1 MIESLTTDNVT
12 TVTINKPERLN
23 ALSGADLEEL
33 ARAWKEFQADD
44 DARVAIVRGAGER
57 AFAAGADVKD
67 AEGFS
72 NDASNRRFWSAPGHG
87 HGASLENQIPV
98 WKPVI
103 AAVDGYCL
111 GSGLTLV
118 LGADIRL
125 CTRTAVFGMPEVSL
139 GVNTVTGA
147 ALLQRVMNPSVA
159 AELLF
164 AADNIDADRAFQAG
178 LVSRVYDSS
187 QELHEGAAALAARIA
202 ANAPL
207 AVRATKEIM
216 VRARELPL
224 SALLPAGEAM
234 RSILTNSADF
244 AEGAAAFRER
254 RPPRYEGR

>member
-1 MIESLTTDNVT
+1 MIESTTVDNVT
-12 TVTINKPERLN
+12 TILINKPERLN
-23 ALSGADLEEL
+23 ALSEADYRHL
-33 ARAWKEFQADD
+33 ARVWEEFQAND

-57 AFAAGADVKD
+57 AFVAGSDVKD
-67 AEGFS
+67 TEGFS
-72 NDASNRRFWSAPGHG
+72 RDSSYHRFWSTPGHG
-87 HGASLENQIPV
+87 LGASLENQIPV

-103 AAVDGYCL
+103 AAIDGYCL

-159 AELLF
+159 AELLL
-164 AADNIDADRAFQAG
+164 AAENIDADRAFQAG

-187 QELHEGAAALAARIA
+187 QELHDGAAALAAKIA
-202 ANAPL
+202 LNAPL

-216 VRARELPL
+216 IRARELPL

-234 RSILTNSADF
+234 RSIITNSADF
-244 AEGAAAFRER
+244 AEGTAAFRER
-254 RPPRYEGR
+254 RPPKYEGR